1 MRGELQEGYFY
12 ATRCHL
18 SLFPSTKMGG
28 WRAKAHKNADF
39 VLGKVSSA
47 LTCSCDALVW
57 GMELLVRSGNLGLR
71 AFEFVAGGN
80 LGVRAF
86 EFVAGAVLGYL
97 A

>member
-1 MRGELQEGYFY
+1 MNCRKVTFTLPD
-12 ATRCHL
+12 ATC
-18 SLFPSTKMGG
+18 PSS
-28 WRAKAHKNADF
+28 RAQNRVF

-47 LTCSCDALVW
+47 LTCCCEALVW
-57 GMELLVRSGNLGLR
+57 GMELLERS
-71 AFEFVAGGN
+71 GN

>member
-1 MRGELQEGYFY
+1 M
-12 ATRCHL
+12 
-18 SLFPSTKMGG
+18 
-28 WRAKAHKNADF
+28 
-39 VLGKVSSA
+39 LGKVSSA
-47 LTCSCDALVW
+47 LTCSCDALVR
-57 GMELLVRSGNLGLR
+57 GMDLLERSGNLSVR

>member
-1 MRGELQEGYFY
+1 MPLVPLIE
-12 ATRCHL
+12 
-18 SLFPSTKMGG
+18 
-28 WRAKAHKNADF
+28 HKNTDF

-47 LTCSCDALVW
+47 LTCCCDALVW
-57 GMELLVRSGNLGLR
+57 GMELLVHS
-71 AFEFVAGGN
+71 GN

>member
-1 MRGELQEGYFY
+1 MPLVPLIEHE
-12 ATRCHL
+12 
-18 SLFPSTKMGG
+18 
-28 WRAKAHKNADF
+28 NADF

-47 LTCSCDALVW
+47 LTCSSEALVR
-57 GMELLVRSGNLGLR
+57 GMDLLERS
-71 AFEFVAGGN
+71 GN

>member
-1 MRGELQEGYFY
+1 MPLVPLIE
-12 ATRCHL
+12 
-18 SLFPSTKMGG
+18 
-28 WRAKAHKNADF
+28 HKNLDF

-47 LTCSCDALVW
+47 LTCSCETLVW
-57 GMELLVRSGNLGLR
+57 GMELLVRS
-71 AFEFVAGGN
+71 GN

>member
-1 MRGELQEGYFY
+1 M
-12 ATRCHL
+12 
-18 SLFPSTKMGG
+18 
-28 WRAKAHKNADF
+28 
-39 VLGKVSSA
+39 LGKVSSA
-47 LTCSCDALVW
+47 LTCSSEALVR
-57 GMELLVRSGNLGLR
+57 GMDLLERSGNLGLRAFEFVAGGILGVR

>member
-1 MRGELQEGYFY
+1 M
-12 ATRCHL
+12 
-18 SLFPSTKMGG
+18 
-28 WRAKAHKNADF
+28 
-39 VLGKVSSA
+39 LGKVSSA

-57 GMELLVRSGNLGLR
+57 GMELLVHSGNLGLG

>member
-1 MRGELQEGYFY
+1 MPLVPLIE
-12 ATRCHL
+12 
-18 SLFPSTKMGG
+18 
-28 WRAKAHKNADF
+28 HKNPDF

-57 GMELLVRSGNLGLR
+57 GMELLVRSGNLG
-71 AFEFVAGGN
+71 
-80 LGVRAF
+80 VRAF

>member
-1 MRGELQEGYFY
+1 MPLVPLLE
-12 ATRCHL
+12 
-18 SLFPSTKMGG
+18 
-28 WRAKAHKNADF
+28 HKNADF

-47 LTCSCDALVW
+47 LTCCCEALVW
-57 GMELLVRSGNLGLR
+57 GMELLVRS
-71 AFEFVAGGN
+71 GN

>member
-1 MRGELQEGYFY
+1 M
-12 ATRCHL
+12 
-18 SLFPSTKMGG
+18 
-28 WRAKAHKNADF
+28 
-39 VLGKVSSA
+39 LGKVSSA

-57 GMELLVRSGNLGLR
+57 GMELLVHS
-71 AFEFVAGGN
+71 GN

>member
-1 MRGELQEGYFY
+1 MPLVPLPE
-12 ATRCHL
+12 
-18 SLFPSTKMGG
+18 
-28 WRAKAHKNADF
+28 HKNLDF

-57 GMELLVRSGNLGLR
+57 GMDLLVRSGNL
-71 AFEFVAGGN
+71 N
-80 LGVRAF
+80 LGAF

>member
-1 MRGELQEGYFY
+1 MPLVPLIE
-12 ATRCHL
+12 
-18 SLFPSTKMGG
+18 
-28 WRAKAHKNADF
+28 HKNALF

-71 AFEFVAGGN
+71 AFEFVAG
-80 LGVRAF
+80 
-86 EFVAGAVLGYL
+86 AVLGYL

>member
-1 MRGELQEGYFY
+1 MPLVPLIE
-12 ATRCHL
+12 
-18 SLFPSTKMGG
+18 
-28 WRAKAHKNADF
+28 HKNALF

-47 LTCSCDALVW
+47 LTCSCETLVW
-57 GMELLVRSGNLGLR
+57 GMELLVRS
-71 AFEFVAGGN
+71 GN

>member
-1 MRGELQEGYFY
+1 MPNNQDLRLQQ
-12 ATRCHL
+12 THML
-18 SLFPSTKMGG
+18 SNP
-28 WRAKAHKNADF
+28 DF

-47 LTCSCDALVW
+47 LTRSCDALGW
-57 GMELLVRSGNLGLR
+57 GMELLVRSGNLGVR

-80 LGVRAF
+80 LGLRAF

>member
-1 MRGELQEGYFY
+1 MPLVPLIE
-12 ATRCHL
+12 
-18 SLFPSTKMGG
+18 
-28 WRAKAHKNADF
+28 HKNTDF

-57 GMELLVRSGNLGLR
+57 GMELLVRSGNLSVR

>member
-1 MRGELQEGYFY
+1 MPLVPLIE
-12 ATRCHL
+12 
-18 SLFPSTKMGG
+18 
-28 WRAKAHKNADF
+28 HKNLDF

-57 GMELLVRSGNLGLR
+57 GMELLVRSR
-71 AFEFVAGGN
+71 N

>member
-1 MRGELQEGYFY
+1 MPLVPLIE
-12 ATRCHL
+12 
-18 SLFPSTKMGG
+18 
-28 WRAKAHKNADF
+28 HKNLDF

-57 GMELLVRSGNLGLR
+57 GGELLVRS
-71 AFEFVAGGN
+71 GN

>member
-1 MRGELQEGYFY
+1 MPLVPLIE
-12 ATRCHL
+12 
-18 SLFPSTKMGG
+18 
-28 WRAKAHKNADF
+28 HKNPDF

-57 GMELLVRSGNLGLR
+57 GMELLVHS
-71 AFEFVAGGN
+71 GN

>member
-1 MRGELQEGYFY
+1 M
-12 ATRCHL
+12 
-18 SLFPSTKMGG
+18 
-28 WRAKAHKNADF
+28 
-39 VLGKVSSA
+39 LGKVSSA

-57 GMELLVRSGNLGLR
+57 GMDLLERS
-71 AFEFVAGGN
+71 GN

>member
-1 MRGELQEGYFY
+1 MPLVPLIE
-12 ATRCHL
+12 
-18 SLFPSTKMGG
+18 
-28 WRAKAHKNADF
+28 HKNALF

-57 GMELLVRSGNLGLR
+57 GMELLVHSGNLGL
-71 AFEFVAGGN
+71 
-80 LGVRAF
+80 RAF

>member
-1 MRGELQEGYFY
+1 MPLVPLIE
-12 ATRCHL
+12 
-18 SLFPSTKMGG
+18 
-28 WRAKAHKNADF
+28 HKNPDF

-47 LTCSCDALVW
+47 LTCSCEALVW
-57 GMELLVRSGNLGLR
+57 GMELLVHS
-71 AFEFVAGGN
+71 GN